1 MVPGPCSHPG
11 AAGLQSYGAWVDW
24 EVCVVEKGA
33 SLAAQLLAMLTAKTV
48 HCCCGAALIL
58 CCVYDIHGPA
68 LLGLQKVCSSADVC
82 RHLSLFVFGIK
93 VV

>member
-33 SLAAQLLAMLTAKTV
+33 SLAAQLLAMLTAKLCT
-48 HCCCGAALIL
+48 AAAVLHLFCAVFMIFT
-58 CCVYDIHGPA
+58 DPR
-68 LLGLQKVCSSADVC
+68 CSGCKS
-82 RHLSLFVFGIK
+82 VFIS
-93 VV
+93 